1 MDTPLHREPLI
12 AALFDSA
19 DNAGRVVEQLI
30 EQDFPMDQVSLLHR
44 AGGHGDDFL
53 GISYGDEAER
63 IRVWS
68 EQGALWGSLAGL
80 VAGASGLLIVPG
92 VGALLVAG
100 PVINAIAG
108 AVLGAGVMA
117 GSALATRLG
126 IALHRFGIP
135 EDKLD
140 QLHQAIMDG
149 KTLLLIHCGNED
161 PQALQ
166 QRLRW
171 QGADSITVLP

>member
-1 MDTPLHREPLI
+1 MGTPSHKEPLI
-12 AALFDSA
+12 AALFDSPDSA
-19 DNAGRVVEQLI
+19 TRVVEQLI
-30 EQDFPMDQVSLLHR
+30 EHDFPMDQVSLLHR

-53 GISYGDEAER
+53 GIGYGDEAER

-80 VAGASGLLIVPG
+80 LAGASGLLIVPG
-92 VGALLVAG
+92 VGALLAAG

-126 IALHRFGIP
+126 IALHRLGIP
-135 EDKLD
+135 EQKLD
-140 QLHQAIMDG
+140 LLHQAIMNG
-149 KTLLLIHCGNED
+149 ETLLLIHCGHED
-161 PQALQ
+161 PQALKQ
-166 QRLRW
+166 QLLW
-171 QGADSITVLP
+171 QGADSVSVLP

>member
-1 MDTPLHREPLI
+1 MDITAHQEPLI
-12 AALFDSA
+12 AALFDSPDKA
-19 DNAGRVVEQLI
+19 TKVVEQLI
-30 EQDFPMDQVSLLHR
+30 DQDFPMDQISLLHR

-53 GISYGDEAER
+53 GISYGDEGER

-92 VGALLVAG
+92 VGALLAAG
-100 PVINAIAG
+100 PIINAIAG

-117 GSALATRLG
+117 GSAMATRLG
-126 IALHRFGIP
+126 VALHRLGIP

-140 QLHQAIMDG
+140 ALHQAIMDG
-149 KTLLLIHCGNED
+149 KTLLLVHAGKQD
-161 PQALQ
+161 PQALK
-166 QRLRW
+166 QRLLW
-171 QGADSITVLP
+171 QGADSVDILP